1 MSSADFGKFADS
13 VTGRRSDGA
22 LSADVPAY
30 QRVTVLGGG
39 ADARLL
45 AALCLSEGAD
55 VTLFSA
61 YGAELDQ
68 IRQAGGITIRG
79 EGPVGTYQ
87 VDQAAVPSVKT
98 TAELDRAV
106 KGAELI
112 FLTGP
117 VHKQRTYAMV
127 LADHL
132 ADGQTLVLAPGRS
145 LGAVETAWLLR
156 VGGVRADVTLIEV
169 QGLPYW
175 TNAQGSVLHLTRCG
189 PAPAAALPS
198 GRAGAVAGLKR
209 FFPNL
214 VETESIVQSGFADGS
229 GLVEVPA
236 LLIGG
241 PACPD
246 GQTDIPDGAKRLAER
261 ETFRSLIGPRHE
273 QVIAAMAAERRAVAS
288 RFGVRGLP
296 DDDAWLDVNAGE
308 AVGPASRPIP
318 DEGHAVALVRC
329 AVVGSLVPL
338 VSAARLAGISVPV
351 TEAMV
356 TLAGA
361 ALGGDLASA
370 GRRLDAIG
378 VTADTIDDAR
388 RIIDAIAKG
397 ER

>member
-1 MSSADFGKFADS
+1 MSTADFGKFADA
-13 VTGRRSDGA
+13 VAGRRSDAA

-45 AALCLSEGAD
+45 AALCLAAGAD

-68 IRQAGGITIRG
+68 IRQSGGVTIRG

-87 VDQAAVPSVKT
+87 TDQASVPSITT

-106 KGAELI
+106 ADADLI

-132 ADGQTLVLAPGRS
+132 TDGQTLVLAPGRS
-145 LGAVETAWLLR
+145 LGAVEAAWLLR
-156 VGGVRADVTLIEV
+156 VGGARADVTLIEV

-175 TNAQGSVLHLTRCG
+175 TRTEGSVLHLTRCG

-198 GRAGAVAGLKR
+198 GRANAVTGLAR
-209 FFPNL
+209 FFTNL
-214 VETESIVQSGFADGS
+214 VPALSIVHSGFADGS

-236 LLIGG
+236 LMLGG
-241 PACPD
+241 PACPS
-246 GQTDIPDGAKRLAER
+246 GAKAIPDGAVPLPEHD
-261 ETFRSLIGPRHE
+261 TFRNMIGPRHRT
-273 QVIAAMAAERRAVAS
+273 VISAMAAERRTVAA
-288 RFGVRGLP
+288 RFGVRDLP
-296 DDDAWLDVNAGE
+296 DDEAWLDTNAGAE
-308 AVGPASRPIP
+308 TGPQSRPVP
-318 DEGHAVALVRC
+318 NHEHAIAYVRC

-338 VSAARLAGISVPV
+338 VSAAHLAGVPVPV
-351 TEAMV
+351 TQSMV
-356 TLAGA
+356 AIAGA
-361 ALGGDLASA
+361 ALGGDLANA
-370 GRRLDAIG
+370 GRRLDTIG
-378 VTADTIDDAR
+378 ITADTIDDAR
-388 RIIDAIAKG
+388 RVMDAIARG

>member
-1 MSSADFGKFADS
+1 MSTADFGKFADA
-13 VTGRRSDGA
+13 VAGRRSDKA

-30 QRVTVLGGG
+30 QRVAVLGGG

-45 AALCLSEGAD
+45 AALCLAEGAD

-68 IRQAGGITIRG
+68 IRQAGSVTIRG
-79 EGPVGTYQ
+79 EGPVGSYQ
-87 VDQAAVPSVKT
+87 VDQQAVPSIAT
-98 TAELDRAV
+98 TAELDSAV
-106 KGAELI
+106 AGADLI

-145 LGAVETAWLLR
+145 LGTVEAAWLLR
-156 VGGVRADVTLIEV
+156 VGGVRAEVTLIEV

-175 TNAQGSVLHLTRCG
+175 TRSEGSVLHLTRCG

-198 GRAGAVAGLKR
+198 GHSNAVAGLSR
-209 FFPNL
+209 YFPNL
-214 VETESIVQSGFADGS
+214 VPVDSVVQSGFADGS

-236 LLIGG
+236 LTIGG
-241 PACPD
+241 PVCPD
-246 GQTDIPDGAKRLAER
+246 GAKAIPDGATPLPER
-261 ETFRSLIGPRHE
+261 DTFRNLIGPRHRA
-273 QVIAAMAAERRAVAS
+273 VIAAMAAERRTVAA
-288 RFGVRGLP
+288 RFGVRDLP
-296 DDDAWLDVNAGE
+296 DDEAWLDVNAGDE
-308 AVGPASRPIP
+308 VGPGARPVP
-318 DEGHAVALVRC
+318 DQGHAVAYVRC
-329 AVVGSLVPL
+329 AVIGSLVPL
-338 VSAARLAGISVPV
+338 VSAARIAGIDVPA

-370 GRRLDAIG
+370 GRRLDTIG
-378 VTADTIDDAR
+378 ITADTIDDAR
-388 RIIDAIAKG
+388 RVMDAIAKG